1 MYDPYGF
8 PLRIPGK
15 LLEELG
21 AFTGEF
27 WSSLALEPIVCDW
40 TRDYITPAAAPALPA
55 PSASQAQ
62 AAASAP
68 AVAPADTGYQ
78 WKEVFLPAGTKLR
91 ASFDRKPYFAIVE
104 GAEIKYGEHAVSP
117 SCFANLHGSGNRN
130 AWKAIWLRLP
140 GSDGWLPADV
150 CRSARQAAIARL
162 FAGDA
167 PQAAQPAQPATAPA
181 RAAAPARSRQ
191 Q

>member
-21 AFTGEF
+21 AFTGKF
-27 WSSLALEPIVCDW
+27 WSSLDLEPIVCDLI
-40 TRDYITPAAAPALPA
+40 RDYIKPAAAPALPA

-68 AVAPADTGYQ
+68 AVAPPDAGYQ

-91 ASFDRKPYFAIVE
+91 ASFDRKPYFAVVE

-130 AWKAIWLRLP
+130 AWKTIWLRLP

-162 FAGDA
+162 FAGDG
-167 PQAAQPAQPATAPA
+167 PQAAQSAQ
-181 RAAAPARSRQ
+181 APARSRQ

>member
-21 AFTGEF
+21 AFTGKF
-27 WSSLALEPIVCDW
+27 WSSLALEPIVCDLI
-40 TRDYITPAAAPALPA
+40 RDYIKPAAAPALPA

-68 AVAPADTGYQ
+68 AAAAAPADVGYQ
-78 WKEVFLPAGTKLR
+78 WKEVFLPSGTKLR
-91 ASFDRKPYFAIVE
+91 ASFDRKPYFAVVE

-117 SCFANLHGSGNRN
+117 SCFANLDGSGNRN
-130 AWKAIWLRLP
+130 AWKAIWLLLP
-140 GSDGWLPADV
+140 GSEGWLPANV

-162 FAGDA
+162 FAGDV

-181 RAAAPARSRQ
+181 RSRQ